1 MCWILDDLFKSV
13 FSLSLTYLTY
23 QVFNYGYIFF
33 ISKSVVWFFFKLP
46 WSFGVVPLF
55 PLFLFFEHIKCTY
68 FAFCIWWFL
77 YFSPFLWIWIYSL
90 LFVVLSETSLWWL
103 VFWCDQW
110 IFIVSLHSSELS
122 FREFLVCFMF
132 FGFWVFFLAPPFC
145 FLWPSNPGP
154 LQSQFSPWV
163 SLHSYPVTQ
172 CVCAHRHLLTGS
184 VNFFL
189 KCMPVSG
196 CDKTF
201 LEIFFILH
209 SSTWNKEEKL

>member
-77 YFSPFLWIWIYSL
+77 YFSPFLWIWIYSCFVWNRFMVTCFL
-90 LFVVLSETSLWWL
+90 MWSVNFHCEFTFLWTLFSGILG
-103 VFWCDQW
+103 
-110 IFIVSLHSSELS
+110 
-122 FREFLVCFMF
+122 MF
-132 FGFWVFFLAPPFC
+132 CGFWVFFLAPPFC

-163 SLHSYPVTQ
+163 SLHSHPVTQ